1 MNNRWKMNRI
11 GFVNFWLYDEEIFEL
26 EDGKIFFRGGNGSG
40 KSITTQSIISF
51 LMDGDR
57 SPERLDSFGGK
68 DRKMEYYLLGD
79 GEKEDE
85 TGYVFLEFRKGKT
98 EQYLTIGIGQR
109 AKKGSNLEFAG
120 FCITDGKRVGKDIK
134 LYREI
139 GEKKVP
145 LHLKKELPNTLGSE
159 NRIVYTQRE
168 YIDMINKNLFGFEN
182 VDQYKNLIKFLLK
195 IRGAK
200 LSKETKLTDIYKILN
215 DSLPTLTDEDL
226 RVLIDTMERI
236 KRMEETN
243 EEQKRVL
250 ELLKK
255 LEKNYTIYNKNMLW
269 KKYQRAVEQEK
280 EYSLEKKYYEKEKR
294 DLEKY
299 RIEIKNK

>member
-1 MNNRWKMNRI
+1 
-11 GFVNFWLYDEEIFEL
+11 
-26 EDGKIFFRGGNGSG
+26 
-40 KSITTQSIISF
+40 
-51 LMDGDR
+51 MDGDR

-255 LEKNYTIYNKNMLW
+255 LEKNYTIYNKNILW
-269 KKYQRAVEQEK
+269 KKYQRAVE
-280 EYSLEKKYYEKEKR
+280 
-294 DLEKY
+294 
-299 RIEIKNK
+299 